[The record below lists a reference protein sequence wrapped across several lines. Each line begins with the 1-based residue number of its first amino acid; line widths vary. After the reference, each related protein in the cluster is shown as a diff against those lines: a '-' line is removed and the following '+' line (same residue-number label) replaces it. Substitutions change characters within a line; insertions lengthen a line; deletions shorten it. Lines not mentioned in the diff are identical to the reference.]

1 MAIYQGEVVAIEAT
15 FDSPPTEPVRA
26 WVQPPRQSV
35 AGAAI
40 TMQRVTDTSYTAQ
53 YLAAD
58 HGMYRVRIESEDP
71 IAADEAVFTAQPQK
85 VTKPTA

>member
-1 MAIYQGEVVAIEAT
+1 MAIFKGEVVAIEAS
-15 FDSPPTEPVRA
+15 FASPPSEPVRA

-71 IAADEAVFTAQPQK
+71 VAAEEIVFIAEPKK

>member
-1 MAIYQGEVVAIEAT
+1 MSIYQGEVVSIVAR

-40 TMQRVTDTSYTAQ
+40 TMQRVNDTEYTAQ
-53 YLAAD
+53 YMATE
-58 HGMYRVRIESEDP
+58 HGTYRVRIESEEP
-71 IAADEAVFTAQPQK
+71 VAADETVFIAAPK
-85 VTKPTA
+85 RVNKPA